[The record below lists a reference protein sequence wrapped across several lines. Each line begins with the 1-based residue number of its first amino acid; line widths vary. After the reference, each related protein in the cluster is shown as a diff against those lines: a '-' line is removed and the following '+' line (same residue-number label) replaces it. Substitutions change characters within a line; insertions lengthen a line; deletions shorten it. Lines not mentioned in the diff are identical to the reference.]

1 MDQQNLGNTGAEK
14 LEHIVDFYRCD
25 ITEFALLLRTDEAPL
40 AKLPDRTK
48 HALSRIKL
56 VSKVNP

>member
-1 MDQQNLGNTGAEK
+1 MDFN
-14 LEHIVDFYRCD
+14 YRD
-25 ITEFALLLRTDEAPL
+25 ITESVQLLMNDEAPL

-48 HALSRIKL
+48 HVLSRIKL